1 MINCL
6 TEIYLV
12 SIALVLIKRL
22 KQVYSE
28 VCLHQT
34 SFGSEACLHQT
45 SFGPTFLF
53 VIDRL
58 MFSLYRLN

>member
-6 TEIYLV
+6 TEICLV

-34 SFGSEACLHQT
+34 SFGS
-45 SFGPTFLF
+45 TFLF

-58 MFSLYRLN
+58 MFSLYRLNLQRIPTL